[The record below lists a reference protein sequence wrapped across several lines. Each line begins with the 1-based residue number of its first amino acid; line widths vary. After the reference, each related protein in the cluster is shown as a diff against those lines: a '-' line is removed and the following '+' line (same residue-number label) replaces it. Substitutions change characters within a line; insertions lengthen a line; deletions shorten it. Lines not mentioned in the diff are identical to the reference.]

1 MVIPI
6 GAVVTAATRVKKQL
20 RGQGVSVKQSRTIF
34 KLGNSGQDVYV
45 LHVHITHS
53 VVKCVWSNGQGPICG
68 VVKWSSNKN
77 NSQFFDPGLSCDY
90 SAYGS
95 DHPLFDNFFKDRAWG
110 RRPVNS

>member
-45 LHVHITHS
+45 LHVRITHS
-53 VVKCVWSNGQGPICG
+53 VVKCVWSIGQGPICS

-77 NSQFFDPGLSCDY
+77 NSQNFLIPV
-90 SAYGS
+90 SAVTTALMGVTTPY
-95 DHPLFDNFFKDRAWG
+95 LTI
-110 RRPVNS
+110 